1 VPDTRQD
8 FLHPSTYTRNT
19 IAHVRTLGIDLA
31 AQPANTSACTI
42 EWGPGRPLVSGLR
55 SGLDDE
61 ALLEAIIGADKVAI
75 DAPFGWPDEFVE
87 AVSAHRNRA
96 GWPGSGEDQ
105 DVYRFRLSFRA
116 TDRRLIESG
125 ARRPLSVS
133 TDLIGVV
140 AMRCAYLLD
149 RLAALGEP
157 VDRAGSGKV
166 IEAYPAPA
174 LITWGLSPTGYKSR
188 VGAARLPQL
197 LSQLEEGL
205 GSLELTIG
213 QRELASSD
221 HNCFDALVCS
231 LVARAA
237 ALGLTQPPES
247 GDEGDRA
254 TREGWIHLP
263 TNPLPHLLET

>member
-1 VPDTRQD
+1 
-8 FLHPSTYTRNT
+8 
-19 IAHVRTLGIDLA
+19 VRTLGIDLA
-31 AQPANTSACTI
+31 AQPANTSACAI
-42 EWGPGRPLVSGLR
+42 DWGPGSPVVSDLR

-61 ALLEAIIGADKVAI
+61 ALLDAISGADKVGI
-75 DAPFGWPDEFVE
+75 DAPFGWPDQFVE
-87 AVSAHRNRA
+87 AVSAHRDRA

-105 DVYRFRLSFRA
+105 DVYRFHLSFRA
-116 TDRRLIESG
+116 TDRRLIEQG

-149 RLAALGEP
+149 RLATRGEP

-174 LITWGLSPTGYKSR
+174 LTGWGLSGVGYKSR
-188 VGAARLPQL
+188 VGVARLPEL
-197 LSQLEEGL
+197 LFRLEDGL
-205 GSLELTIG
+205 GGLEMTPQ
-213 QRELASSD
+213 QRDAAESD
-221 HNCFDALVCS
+221 HNCFDALVAS

-247 GDEGDRA
+247 PEDAERA
-254 TREGWIHLP
+254 VREGWIHVP
-263 TNPLPHLLET
+263 TNPLAHLLES

>member
-1 VPDTRQD
+1 
-8 FLHPSTYTRNT
+8 
-19 IAHVRTLGIDLA
+19 VRTLGIDLA
-31 AQPANTSACTI
+31 AQPANTSACTV
-42 EWGPGRPLVSGLR
+42 EWGPGRPIVSQLR

-61 ALLEAIIGADKVAI
+61 TLLEAITGAEKVAI
-75 DAPFGWPDEFVE
+75 DAPFGWPDEFVD
-87 AVSAHRNRA
+87 AITAHRNRS

-105 DVYRFRLSFRA
+105 DIYRFQLSFRA
-116 TDRRLIESG
+116 TDRRLIERG

-149 RLAALGEP
+149 RLAAFGEP

-166 IEAYPAPA
+166 VEAYPAPA
-174 LITWGLSPTGYKSR
+174 LTSWGLSPIGYKSR
-188 VGAARLPQL
+188 VGAARLPEL
-197 LSQLEEGL
+197 LSQLTEGL
-205 GSLELTIG
+205 GQIELTVQ
-213 QRELASSD
+213 QRELATSD

-237 ALGLTQPPES
+237 ALGLTEPPEP
-247 GDEGDRA
+247 GAEANRA
-254 TREGWIHLP
+254 TREGWIHVP

>member
-1 VPDTRQD
+1 MAGSYTQQRKY
-8 FLHPSTYTRNT
+8 HPP
-19 IAHVRTLGIDLA
+19 VRTLGIDLA
-31 AQPANTSACTI
+31 AQPANTSVCAI
-42 EWGPGRPLVSGLR
+42 NWKPGAPAVSDLR

-61 ALLEAIIGADKVAI
+61 ALLDAIADADKTGI
-75 DAPFGWPDEFVE
+75 DAPFGWPDEFVD
-87 AVSAHRNRA
+87 AVAAHRDGT

-105 DVYRFRLSFRA
+105 DLYRFQLSFRA
-116 TDRRLIESG
+116 TDRRLIEGG

-149 RLAALGEP
+149 RLAASGET

-174 LITWGLSPTGYKSR
+174 LTTWGLSARGYKSR
-188 VGAARLPQL
+188 VGAARLPEL
-197 LSQLEEGL
+197 LSQLEESLGGL
-205 GSLELTIG
+205 EIG
-213 QRELASSD
+213 PLQRELAESD

-237 ALGLTQPPES
+237 ALGLTQSPEP
-247 GDEGDRA
+247 GQEANRA
-254 TREGWIHLP
+254 SREGWIHVP
-263 TNPLPHLLET
+263 TNPLAHLVES

>member
-1 VPDTRQD
+1 
-8 FLHPSTYTRNT
+8 
-19 IAHVRTLGIDLA
+19 VRTLGIDLA
-31 AQPANTSACTI
+31 AQPANTSACAV
-42 EWGPGRPLVSGLR
+42 EWGPGRPIVSQLR

-61 ALLEAIIGADKVAI
+61 TLLEAIAGADKVAI

-87 AVSAHRNRA
+87 AVTAHRNRA

-105 DVYRFRLSFRA
+105 DLYRFQLSFRA
-116 TDRRLIESG
+116 TDRRLIEQG

-149 RLAALGEP
+149 RLAAYGQP

-174 LITWGLSPTGYKSR
+174 LTSWGLSATGYKSR
-188 VGAARLPQL
+188 VGAARLPEL
-197 LSQLEEGL
+197 LSALEEGL
-205 GSLELTIG
+205 GSLEMKL
-213 QRELASSD
+213 QHRELATSD

-237 ALGLTQPPES
+237 ALGLTQPPDPGE
-247 GDEGDRA
+247 EADRA

>member
-1 VPDTRQD
+1 M
-8 FLHPSTYTRNT
+8 
-19 IAHVRTLGIDLA
+19 RTLGIDLA

-42 EWGPGRPLVSGLR
+42 DWGPGRPIVSELR
-55 SGLDDE
+55 SRLDDE
-61 ALLEAIIGADKVAI
+61 TLLDGIEGADKVAV

-87 AVSAHRNRA
+87 AVSAHRNRT

-105 DVYRFRLSFRA
+105 DLYRFQLSFRA
-116 TDRRLIESG
+116 TDRMLIERG

-140 AMRCAYLLD
+140 AMRCAFLLD
-149 RLAALGEP
+149 RLAARGEP
-157 VDRAGSGKV
+157 VDRAGAGKV
-166 IEAYPAPA
+166 VEAYPAPA
-174 LITWGLSPTGYKSR
+174 LTHWGLSPIGYKSR
-188 VGAARLPQL
+188 VGSARLPEL
-197 LSQLEEGL
+197 LAQLEEGL
-205 GSLELTIG
+205 GAIEMTIQ
-213 QRELASSD
+213 QRELAGSD

-247 GDEGDRA
+247 GDEADRA

>member
-1 VPDTRQD
+1 
-8 FLHPSTYTRNT
+8 
-19 IAHVRTLGIDLA
+19 VRTLGIDLA
-31 AQPANTSACTI
+31 AQPANTSACTV
-42 EWGPGRPLVSGLR
+42 EWGPGRPIVSQLR

-61 ALLEAIIGADKVAI
+61 TLLEAITGAEKVAI
-75 DAPFGWPDEFVE
+75 DAPFGWPDEFVD
-87 AVSAHRNRA
+87 AITAHRNRS

-105 DVYRFRLSFRA
+105 DIYRFQLSFRA
-116 TDRRLIESG
+116 TDRRLIERG

-149 RLAALGEP
+149 RLAAFGEP

-174 LITWGLSPTGYKSR
+174 LTSWGLSPIGYKSR
-188 VGAARLPQL
+188 VGAARLPEL
-197 LSQLEEGL
+197 LSQLTEGL
-205 GSLELTIG
+205 GQIELTVQ
-213 QRELASSD
+213 QRELATSD

-237 ALGLTQPPES
+237 ALGLTEPPEP
-247 GDEGDRA
+247 GAEANRA
-254 TREGWIHLP
+254 TREGWIHVP